1 MKNAVLLF
9 CSFCLLVVTVAGSI
23 SDTCAQTI
31 RPRALFDI
39 NAMPAVAT
47 DSNNNFTFAWSYM
60 GLGHLPGILAKRYDS
75 SGQAL
80 DSTGFWVN
88 SGFGSTALFNYD
100 PDMVIDSTNNAVI
113 AWCAL
118 GLLSS
123 ENAQVVY
130 TRVSPHLA
138 AAASATSP
146 APLSAI
152 TPQQDDDPQEILSI
166 PYSPAI
172 AIHSDDTI
180 AIVWSYFTV
189 GTNESGIYLTVV
201 KPDGTAGTPVKV
213 ASNIETLECGATC
226 INPVLYFSPS
236 VAFDM
241 EGKILIT
248 WTAAGLQSYFLDTE
262 LPFCAVYY
270 SKYDSSGKVVS
281 DYDKLV
287 VGIGFNSRVA
297 VNNSNT
303 MLIAWNAIDLFTFK
317 VRIMAALSAPTAA
330 PSSAPLQMEMG
341 EGYTP
346 SAFVDAG
353 NYLFN
358 TGIDIAPDSAG
369 NFFITWGGST
379 LFNDNIYLKAIYS
392 GGSSLSE
399 EIKVSQGSDF
409 NNSPSLAIDSADNII
424 VAWNKVSLA
433 NLLSGS
439 GSVYARRYDNTLQA
453 LGDEFKINLSY

>member
-1 MKNAVLLF
+1 MKNAVLLL
-9 CSFCLLVVTVAGSI
+9 CSFSLFVAVVAGSA
-23 SDTCAQTI
+23 SDGYAQTI
-31 RPRALFDI
+31 GPRSLLDI

-47 DSNNNFTFAWSYM
+47 DSNNNFTVTWSYM

-100 PDMVIDSTNNAVI
+100 PDIVTDSTDNAVI
-113 AWCAL
+113 AWCAI

-123 ENAQVVY
+123 ESAQVVY
-130 TRVSPHLA
+130 TRVSPSLA
-138 AAASATSP
+138 AAASDASP

-152 TPQQDDDPQEILSI
+152 TPQQDGDPQEILSI

-201 KPDGTAGTPVKV
+201 KPDGTAGDPVTV
-213 ASNIETLECGATC
+213 ASNMETSDGATV

-241 EGKILIT
+241 DGNILIT
-248 WTAAGLQSYFLDTE
+248 WTAAGLQPYFLGTD

-281 DYDKLV
+281 DYDQLV
-287 VGIGFNSRVA
+287 VGMGFNSRVA
-297 VNNSNT
+297 VSSNNT

-317 VRIMAALSAPTAA
+317 VRIMAALSAPTDS
-330 PSSAPLQMEMG
+330 PSSAPLQMELG
-341 EGYTP
+341 SGYTP

-358 TGIDIAPDSAG
+358 TGIDIAPDSEG

-392 GGSSLSE
+392 GGSSLSD
-399 EIKVSQGSDF
+399 EIKLSKGSDF
-409 NNSPSLAIDSADNII
+409 NNSPSLAIDSEDNII

-453 LGDEFKINLSY
+453 LGDEFKVNLSY

>member
-1 MKNAVLLF
+1 MKNVVLLF
-9 CSFCLLVVTVAGSI
+9 CSFFLLVVTVAGNV
-23 SDTCAQTI
+23 SDSCAQTI

-47 DSNNNFTFAWSYM
+47 DSNNNFTVAWSYM

-88 SGFGSTALFNYD
+88 SGFGSTALLNYD
-100 PDMVIDSTNNAVI
+100 PDIVTDSTNNAVI

-118 GLLSS
+118 GLSS
-123 ENAQVVY
+123 SAGAHVAY
-130 TRVSPHLA
+130 TRVSPPLA
-138 AAASATSP
+138 AAAPATSP
-146 APLSAI
+146 VRLSAI
-152 TPQQDDDPQEILSI
+152 TPQQDDVPQEILSI

-201 KPDGTAGTPVKV
+201 KPDGKAGTPVKV
-213 ASNIETLECGATC
+213 ASNIETSDGSTVT
-226 INPVLYFSPS
+226 NPVLYFSPS
-236 VAFDM
+236 VAFDID
-241 EGKILIT
+241 GKILIT
-248 WTAAGLQSYFLDTE
+248 WTAAGLQPYFLDTD

-287 VGIGFNSRVA
+287 VGMGFNSKVA
-297 VNNSNT
+297 VNSSNT
-303 MLIAWNAIDLFTFK
+303 MLIAWNAIDLFSFK
-317 VRIMAALSAPTAA
+317 VRIMAALYSPTGT
-330 PSSAPLQMEMG
+330 SSSGSLQMVMSS
-341 EGYTP
+341 GYSP

-358 TGIDIAPDSAG
+358 TGIDIAPDSQG
-369 NFFITWGGST
+369 NFFIAWGGSN
-379 LFNDNIYLKAIYS
+379 LFSDNIYLKAIYN
-392 GGSSLSE
+392 GGASLSS
-399 EIKVSQGSDF
+399 EIKVSQGFDV
-409 NNSPSLAIDSADNII
+409 NNAPSLAVDSEDNII

-433 NLLSGS
+433 NLLSGI
-439 GSVYARRYDNTLQA
+439 GSVYARRYDNSLQA
-453 LGDEFKINLSY
+453 LGDEFKVNLSY

>member
-1 MKNAVLLF
+1 MKKVALLF
-9 CSFCLLVVTVAGSI
+9 CSVILCTALVAGNAEN
-23 SDTCAQTI
+23 TNAQTI

-47 DSNNNFTFAWSYM
+47 DSNNNFTVAWSYL
-60 GLGHLPGILAKRYDS
+60 GLGHLPGILAKRYDA
-75 SGQAL
+75 SGEAL
-80 DSTGFWVN
+80 DSTGFWIN
-88 SGFGSTALFNYD
+88 SGFGSTALLNYD
-100 PDMVIDSTNNAVI
+100 PDIVTDSTNNAVI

-130 TRVSPHLA
+130 TKVSPHLA
-138 AAASATSP
+138 ASASATSP
-146 APLSAI
+146 VPLSTI
-152 TPQQDDDPQEILSI
+152 TPKQDQDPQEILSI

-180 AIVWSYFTV
+180 AIVWSYYTV

-201 KPDGTAGTPVKV
+201 KPDGKAGTPVKV
-213 ASNIETLECGATC
+213 ASNIETSDGSTVT
-226 INPVLYFSPS
+226 NPVLYFSPS
-236 VAFDM
+236 VAFDID
-241 EGKILIT
+241 GKILIT
-248 WTAAGLQSYFLDTE
+248 WTAAGLKPYFLDTD

-287 VGIGFNSRVA
+287 VGMGFNSKVA
-297 VNNSNT
+297 VNSSNT

-317 VRIMAALSAPTAA
+317 VRIMAALSTPTAS
-330 PSSAPLQMEMG
+330 PSSEPLMVEMG
-341 EGYTP
+341 SGYTP

-358 TGIDIAPDSAG
+358 TGIDIAPDSEG

-392 GGSSLSE
+392 DGSSLSD
-399 EIKVSQGSDF
+399 EIKVSQGADF
-409 NNSPSLAIDSADNII
+409 NNSPSLAIDSENNII
-424 VAWNKVSLA
+424 VVWNKVSLA

-453 LGDEFKINLSY
+453 RGDEFKVNLSY

>member
-9 CSFCLLVVTVAGSI
+9 CSFSLVAILLAGSAGI
-23 SDTCAQTI
+23 APAQAI
-31 RPRALFDI
+31 RPRALFDM
-39 NAMPAVAT
+39 NALPAVAT
-47 DSNNNFTFAWSYM
+47 DSNNNFTVTWGYL

-88 SGFGSTALFNYD
+88 SGFGSTALINYD
-100 PDMVIDSTNNAVI
+100 PDIAMDSTNNAVI

-118 GLLSS
+118 GLLSEES
-123 ENAQVVY
+123 VQVVY
-130 TRVSPHLA
+130 TKVRPPLEA
-138 AAASATSP
+138 GAPASSP

-152 TPQQDDDPQEILSI
+152 SPQQDDDPQPILSI

-189 GTNESGIYLTVV
+189 GTNESGIYLSVV
-201 KPDGTAGTPVKV
+201 KPDGKMGTPVKV
-213 ASNIETLECGATC
+213 ASNMDTSDGSTAID
-226 INPVLYFSPS
+226 PVLYFSPA

-241 EGKILIT
+241 DGKILIS
-248 WTAAGLQSYFLDTE
+248 WTAAGLKPYFLGTD

-270 SKYDSSGKVVS
+270 SKYDSSGKAVT
-281 DYDKLV
+281 DYDNLLV
-287 VGIGFNSRVA
+287 GMGFNSRVA

-317 VRIMAALSAPTAA
+317 LRIMAALSAPTDS

-341 EGYTP
+341 AGYAP

-358 TGIDIAPDSAG
+358 TGIDIAPDSNG
-369 NFFITWGGST
+369 NFFVTWGGST

-392 GGSSLSE
+392 GGSSLSD

-409 NNSPSLAIDSADNII
+409 NNSPSLAIDSEDNII
-424 VAWNKVSLA
+424 IAWNKVSLA

-439 GSVYARRYDNTLQA
+439 SSVYARRYDNSLQA
-453 LGDEFKINLSY
+453 LGDEFKVNLSY

>member
-9 CSFCLLVVTVAGSI
+9 CSFCLFVVTLAGGV
-23 SDTCAQTI
+23 SDTRAQAI

-47 DSNNNFTFAWSYM
+47 DSNDNFTVAWGSM

-88 SGFGSTALFNYD
+88 SGFGSTALLNYD
-100 PDMVIDSTNNAVI
+100 PDIVTDSTNNAVI
-113 AWCAL
+113 SWCAL

-123 ENAQVVY
+123 ESAQVVY
-130 TRVSPHLA
+130 TRVSPPLE
-138 AAASATSP
+138 AAASDTSP
-146 APLSAI
+146 SPLSAI
-152 TPQQDDDPQEILSI
+152 TPQQEGDPQEILSI

-172 AIHSDDTI
+172 AIHSDDTL

-189 GTNESGIYLTVV
+189 GTNESGIYLVVV
-201 KPDGTAGTPVKV
+201 KPDGKAGNPVKV
-213 ASNIETLECGATC
+213 ASNIDASEGSTV

-241 EGKILIT
+241 DGKILIT
-248 WTAAGLQSYFLDTE
+248 WTAAGLQSYFLDTD

-281 DYDKLV
+281 DHDKLV
-287 VGIGFNSRVA
+287 VGMGFNSRVA

-303 MLIAWNAIDLFTFK
+303 MLIAWNVIDLFTFK
-317 VRIMAALSAPTAA
+317 VRIMAALSAPTAP
-330 PSSAPLQMEMG
+330 PSSEPLQMEMG
-341 EGYTP
+341 SGYAP
-346 SAFVDAG
+346 AAFVDAG

-358 TGIDIAPDSAG
+358 TGIDIAPDSEG
-369 NFFITWGGST
+369 NFFVTWGGSN
-379 LFNDNIYLKAIYS
+379 LFNDNIYLKAIY
-392 GGSSLSE
+392 GGGASLSS
-399 EIKVSQGSDF
+399 EIKVNQGFDF
-409 NNSPSLAIDSADNII
+409 NNAPSIAIDSEDTII
-424 VAWNKVSLA
+424 VVWNKISLS

-439 GSVYARRYDNTLQA
+439 SSVYARRYDNALQA
-453 LGDEFKINLSY
+453 LGDEFKVNLSY